1 MRKRTRMMLGTVV
14 MTMAMAGLAGPA
26 FGSGNGKGSENG
38 NSPAAGGQ
46 PASATTSPGNSGDA
60 PGQATKADP
69 PGHANKAE
77 SSDSAPAPSA
87 PAKRQE
93 SAASDKGAGH
103 GPSYSSAHGNSTNTA
118 GSPGLKPTNSTS
130 HNVSA
135 AASSTS
141 TKRYGNGKTAGQIAM
156 QHGASGST
164 MLYGPGN
171 SQPHKVSGCAHPLH
185 GNGGGIDVHAL
196 KALPRQI
203 ACDRQPPAV
212 VAGAAVAASRRASE
226 SPTIAGVVTTAA
238 DPSGSST
245 SDAKPGPAVES
256 VESASG
262 SGVVTTLATAG
273 DPGTLPFTGFPLWT
287 AALVALVLGGS
298 GLTLRRQARAGLSR
312 DTSNGS

>member
-14 MTMAMAGLAGPA
+14 ITIAMAGLAGPA

-60 PGQATKADP
+60 PGQAIKADR

-87 PAKRQE
+87 PAKRPE

-103 GPSYSSAHGNSTNTA
+103 GPSHSSAHGNSTNTA

-171 SQPHKVSGCAHPLH
+171 SQPHKVSRCAHPLH

-196 KALPRQI
+196 KARPWQI
-203 ACDRQPPAV
+203 ACDRQPPAA
-212 VAGAAVAASRRASE
+212 VAGAAAASRRNTE
-226 SPTIAGVVTTAA
+226 SAPVAGAVTTAA

-245 SDAKPGPAVES
+245 SDAKSGPAVER
-256 VESASG
+256 ASG
-262 SGVVTTLATAG
+262 SSVVTTLATAG

-287 AALVALVLGGS
+287 AALVALVLAGS
-298 GLTLRRQARAGLSR
+298 GLTLRRQARAGLWR